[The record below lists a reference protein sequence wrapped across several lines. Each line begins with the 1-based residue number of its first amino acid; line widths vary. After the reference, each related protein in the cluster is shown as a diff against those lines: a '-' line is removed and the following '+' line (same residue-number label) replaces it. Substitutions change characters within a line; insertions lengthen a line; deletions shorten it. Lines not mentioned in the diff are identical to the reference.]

1 MLSLEIDSFQELNG
15 AKSQLSGSDLA
26 VLGLNWEY
34 IDFRMKILIE
44 HSWGITFLLNPIER
58 QIPIYW
64 LPFDIIL
71 FSLKYIFNF
80 RQMLIEAHKFC

>member
-1 MLSLEIDSFQELNG
+1 M
-15 AKSQLSGSDLA
+15 
-26 VLGLNWEY
+26 LGLNWEY

-44 HSWGITFLLNPIER
+44 HSCGITFLLNPIER

-64 LPFDIIL
+64 LPFNIINIIL

-80 RQMLIEAHKFC
+80 RQMLTEAHKFC

>member
-1 MLSLEIDSFQELNG
+1 M
-15 AKSQLSGSDLA
+15 
-26 VLGLNWEY
+26 LGLNWKY

-44 HSWGITFLLNPIER
+44 HSVVESHFLLNPIER

-64 LPFDIIL
+64 LPFDVIL
-71 FSLKYIFNF
+71 LSLKYIFNF

>member
-1 MLSLEIDSFQELNG
+1 M
-15 AKSQLSGSDLA
+15 
-26 VLGLNWEY
+26 LGLNWEY

-44 HSWGITFLLNPIER
+44 HSCGITFLLDPIER

-80 RQMLIEAHKFC
+80 WQMLIEAHKFC